1 MKTSVYIMD
10 KDYWQCLV
18 RNVSGIA
25 QEEILV
31 GTTNSVL
38 FIQLK

>member
-1 MKTSVYIMD
+1 MIKRARLISIDIMD
-10 KDYWQCLV
+10 KDYWQ
-18 RNVSGIA
+18 RIGIA

-31 GTTNSVL
+31 GTTNAVL